1 MSRRSGNCGR
11 CCLVVFAVV
20 SALCVSG
27 PAIYWKFKKSLSLKT
42 ASLNSC
48 SPCICDCA
56 PPPSLLKIAPA
67 CFPHLPT
74 ATRSLLMIATNNLEY
89 GLGNIGSPLNSVA

>member
-1 MSRRSGNCGR
+1 MSRRSGNCVR

-56 PPPSLLKIAPA
+56 PPLSLLKIAPGMIFIGQSFKLWNNFSFFFGRHA
-67 CFPHLPT
+67 C
-74 ATRSLLMIATNNLEY
+74 MI
-89 GLGNIGSPLNSVA
+89 S